1 MNPVFFFGKL
11 LNTRILTVYINA
23 KIQLINLIGFPTIKL
38 TASSSNMFSN
48 TASNITDRDSEIVHP
63 ASKPVEDQ
71 TDARSSYLQSASTQS
86 AASVGGFSLNSSA
99 RCNSNPRIQPPCGNS
114 AGLHLCHKPT
124 PYVGRWIFKVPDY
137 SGYDE
142 RYATFRTWP
151 KSHPIRPD
159 ALTRAG
165 FLYTGEGDKVTCP
178 WCKISLIEWE
188 TYDVPM
194 DEHKR
199 HAPTCD
205 FVKMIM
211 PKNSFFSPTS

>member
-1 MNPVFFFGKL
+1 MVNI
-11 LNTRILTVYINA
+11 RQVYWV
-23 KIQLINLIGFPTIKL
+23 
-38 TASSSNMFSN
+38 TA
-48 TASNITDRDSEIVHP
+48 IVTSH
-63 ASKPVEDQ
+63 
-71 TDARSSYLQSASTQS
+71 SYII
-86 AASVGGFSLNSSA
+86 
-99 RCNSNPRIQPPCGNS
+99 P
-114 AGLHLCHKPT
+114 
-124 PYVGRWIFKVPDY
+124 
-137 SGYDE
+137 
-142 RYATFRTWP
+142 TFRTWP

-188 TYDVPM
+188 TYDIPM

-199 HAPTCD
+199 HAPTSE